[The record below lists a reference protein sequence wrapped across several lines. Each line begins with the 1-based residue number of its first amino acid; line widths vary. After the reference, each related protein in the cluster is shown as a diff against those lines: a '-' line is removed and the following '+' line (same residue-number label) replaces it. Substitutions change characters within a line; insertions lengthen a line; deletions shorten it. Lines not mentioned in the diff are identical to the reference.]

1 MPDKKLIL
9 KIFEGFLIE
18 RWNDLI
24 RPVPLVEID
33 KAAER
38 AVLCYII
45 GKFEEAAGAE
55 IDWEKIIYA
64 SLFDLLR
71 KIALCDIKSPVQ
83 RVIRND
89 YPEEFKKL
97 NKWVLEQFTDTAP
110 DVRFLEEFSSHLFE
124 PYNPDDISCRIS
136 RAAHKYS
143 AMREVALLKTVN
155 ETQRICEI
163 ERGLNKDLES
173 FLDLRALQLLFTR
186 QRLYDFLLQVE
197 SLRFQ
202 MRWNQTPRIP
212 HTNVLGHSYYV
223 AALTLLLSREAGI
236 SGKRLYN
243 NFFSALFHD
252 LPEAVTRD
260 IISPVKQATDTLP
273 DIVKDVEALFLGK
286 ELIPLMDDCF
296 RDELIYFTGDEFK
309 NRVIDGGRVKHVTFD
324 ELQEQYNKPEF
335 SPVDGK
341 LIRVAD
347 HIAAFIEAD
356 SSIRFGISSG
366 HLVSGRRNILELYP
380 EGTTVNGIDVHS
392 LFREF
397 QEPEQ
402 FSLF

>member
-38 AVLCYII
+38 AVLCYIF

-55 IDWEKIIYA
+55 INWERVIYA

-83 RVIRND
+83 RVIRSD

-97 NKWVLEQFTDTAP
+97 NQWVLDQFAPIAP
-110 DVRFLEEFSSHLFE
+110 DRRFMDEFAAHLFG
-124 PYNPDDISCRIS
+124 PYDPCDISCRIS
-136 RAAHKYS
+136 RVAHKYS
-143 AMREVALLKTVN
+143 AMREVELLKTVN
-155 ETQRICEI
+155 ESHRVFEI
-163 ERGLNKDLES
+163 EKGLNKDLES
-173 FLDLRALQLLFTR
+173 FLDLRGLQLLFTK

-212 HTNVLGHSYYV
+212 HTNVLGHSFYV
-223 AALTLLLSREAGI
+223 AALTLLFSREIGI

-273 DIVKDVEALFLGK
+273 DIVKDVESLFLEK

-296 RDELIYFTGDEFK
+296 RDELLYFTREEFK
-309 NRVIDGGRVKHVTFD
+309 NRVCIDGKVKYVTFD
-324 ELQEQYNKPEF
+324 ELQEQYNKSEF

-341 LIRVAD
+341 IIRVSD

-366 HLVSGRRNILELYP
+366 HLVSGRKNIIDLYP
-380 EGTTVNGIDVHS
+380 AGATVSGIDVS
-392 LFREF
+392 AILREF